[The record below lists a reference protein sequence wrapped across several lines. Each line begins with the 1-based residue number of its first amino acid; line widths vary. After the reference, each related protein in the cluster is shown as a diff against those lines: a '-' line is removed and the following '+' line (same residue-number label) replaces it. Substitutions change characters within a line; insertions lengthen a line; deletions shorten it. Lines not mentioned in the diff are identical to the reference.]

1 MASGCPVQ
9 TDGNIGADLK
19 RRVGFTRLTSIDCD
33 ALKGFRPILEKN
45 VDNLLDAFYDHVT
58 AVPELA
64 ALFRDDAH
72 VKFAR
77 DGQRKHWLDR
87 VFSGNFDSD
96 YVASVQKIGEAHA
109 RIDLDPRWYIGAY
122 CFALDYL
129 HQVVR
134 AEMPDDP
141 EGVATVA
148 TAINK
153 AVFLDMDFAI
163 SIYIRAAKDLATKV
177 VNEQADKFEINVKEV
192 VSTVSQAST
201 ELEATAGTVAAAAE
215 ESAAQAVIVSAATQK
230 CQAAIQDIKGKVSAS
245 SDSTQ
250 EAVALAAAAGDSI
263 QRLNASTEIIS
274 GFSKTITDIAGQ
286 TNLLALNATIE
297 AARAGDAG
305 KGFAVVASEV
315 KALAQQTAR
324 ATDEIVSTLGTIKS
338 EVTATTNS
346 IDDVTATIQKIN
358 EMSADISSAMD
369 QQETS
374 MEEVANNVD
383 GISEASIETGRAT
396 SETLTATSELARQS
410 GILEERVNTFL
421 VEVRSAG

>member
-1 MASGCPVQ
+1 M
-9 TDGNIGADLK
+9 GADLK
-19 RRVGFTRLTSIDCD
+19 RRVGFTRLTDVDCN

-45 VDNLLDAFYDHVT
+45 IDSLLDAFYDHVT

-64 ALFRDDAH
+64 ALFRDAAH

-134 AEMPDDP
+134 EEMSDDP

-230 CQAAIQDIKGKVSAS
+230 CQVAIQDIKSKVSAS
-245 SDSTQ
+245 SQSTQ
-250 EAVALAAAAGDSI
+250 EAVSLAAAAGESI

-305 KGFAVVASEV
+305 RGFAVVASEV

-358 EMSADISSAMD
+358 EMSVDISSAMD
-369 QQETS
+369 QQEIS

-383 GISEASIETGRAT
+383 GISEASIETGKAT

>member
-1 MASGCPVQ
+1 MTSGCPVQ
-9 TDGNIGADLK
+9 TDQNVGADLK
-19 RRVGFTRLTSIDCD
+19 RRVSFTRLTDIDCN
-33 ALKGFRPILEKN
+33 ALKGFREILDEN
-45 VDNLLDAFYDHVT
+45 LEGLLDAFYEHVT
-58 AVPELA
+58 SIPELS

-72 VKFAR
+72 LKFAR
-77 DGQRKHWLDR
+77 EAQRKHWLDR
-87 VFSGNFDSD
+87 VFSGNFDGE

-129 HQVVR
+129 HNVVR
-134 AEMPDDP
+134 KEMHDDP
-141 EGVATVA
+141 ERIATVA

-163 SIYIRAAKDLATKV
+163 SIYIKAAKDLATKV
-177 VNEQADKFEINVKEV
+177 VNQQADKFEVNVKEV
-192 VSTVSQAST
+192 VSTVSQASS

-215 ESAAQAVIVSAATQK
+215 ESAAQAVIVSSATQE
-230 CQAAIQDIKGKVSAS
+230 CQAAIQNIKGKVSAS

-250 EAVALAAAAGDSI
+250 EAVSLAAAASDSI

-324 ATDEIVSTLGTIKS
+324 ATDEIVSTLDTIKS
-338 EVTATTNS
+338 EVTATSTS
-346 IDDVTATIQKIN
+346 IDDVTSTIQQIS
-358 EMSADISSAMD
+358 EMSTDISGAME

-383 GISEASIETGRAT
+383 GISEAAAETGKAT
-396 SETLTATSELARQS
+396 SETLSATSELARQS
-410 GILEERVNTFL
+410 GLLESRVNTFL
-421 VEVRSAG
+421 QEVREAG

>member
-9 TDGNIGADLK
+9 IDDNSGIDLK
-19 RRVGFTRLTSIDCD
+19 RRVSFTRLSDVDCN
-33 ALKGFRPILEKN
+33 ALKGFRTILDQNLEG
-45 VDNLLDAFYDHVT
+45 LLDAFYEHVT
-58 AVPELA
+58 SIPELS

-72 VKFAR
+72 LKFAR
-77 DGQRKHWLDR
+77 EAQRKHWLDR
-87 VFSGNFDSD
+87 VFSGNFDND
-96 YVASVQKIGEAHA
+96 YVASVKKIGEAHA

-129 HQVVR
+129 HEVVR
-134 AEMPDDP
+134 AEMKEDP
-141 EGVATVA
+141 EAVAVIA

-163 SIYIRAAKDLATKV
+163 SIYIKAAKDLATKV
-177 VNEQADKFEINVKEV
+177 VNEQADKFELNVKEV
-192 VSTVSQAST
+192 VATVSQASND
-201 ELEATAGTVAAAAE
+201 LEATAGTVAAAAE
-215 ESAAQAVIVSAATQK
+215 ESAAQAVIVSAATQE
-230 CQAAIQDIKGKVSAS
+230 CQTAIQNIKSKVNAS
-245 SDSTQ
+245 SNSTQ
-250 EAVALAAAAGDSI
+250 EAVSLAAAAGDSI
-263 QRLNASTEIIS
+263 ERLNASTEIIS

-324 ATDEIVSTLGTIKS
+324 ATDEIVSTLDTIKG
-338 EVTATTNS
+338 EVSATSTS
-346 IDDVTATIQKIN
+346 INDVTSTIQQIS
-358 EMSADISSAMD
+358 EMSAEITSAME
-369 QQETS
+369 QQEIS

-383 GISEASIETGRAT
+383 GISEASAETGKAT
-396 SETLTATSELARQS
+396 SETLAATSELARQS

-421 VEVRSAG
+421 VEVRNAG

>member
-19 RRVGFTRLTSIDCD
+19 RRVGFTRLTNIDCD
-33 ALKGFRPILEKN
+33 ALKGFRPILERN
-45 VDNLLDAFYDHVT
+45 VDGLLDAFYDHVT

-72 VKFAR
+72 VRFAR

-134 AEMPDDP
+134 TEMQDDP
-141 EGVATVA
+141 EGVAAVA
-148 TAINK
+148 MAINK

-177 VNEQADKFEINVKEV
+177 VNEQADKFEVNVKEV
-192 VSTVSQAST
+192 VSTVSQASI
-201 ELEATAGTVAAAAE
+201 ELEATAGTVASAAE

-230 CQAAIQDIKGKVSAS
+230 CQSAIQDIKGKVSTS

-338 EVTATTNS
+338 EVMATTTS
-346 IDDVTATIQKIN
+346 IDDVTATIQQIN
-358 EMSADISSAMD
+358 EMSVDISSAMD

-383 GISEASIETGRAT
+383 GISGASIETGKAT

-421 VEVRSAG
+421 VEVRNAG

>member
-19 RRVGFTRLTSIDCD
+19 RRVGFTRLTNIDCD
-33 ALKGFRPILEKN
+33 ALKGFRPILERN

-77 DGQRKHWLDR
+77 DGQRVHWLDR

-96 YVASVQKIGEAHA
+96 YVASVQRIGEAHA

-134 AEMPDDP
+134 TEMQDDP

-177 VNEQADKFEINVKEV
+177 VNEQADKFEVNVKEV

-230 CQAAIQDIKGKVSAS
+230 CQSAIQDIKGKVSAS

-338 EVTATTNS
+338 EVTATTTS
-346 IDDVTATIQKIN
+346 IDDVTATIQQIN

-383 GISEASIETGRAT
+383 GISEASIETGKAT